1 MTEKLADLLNRLT
14 VLTNQGKIKWEETAK
29 RGFYQY
35 SFPSYTVQ
43 IGEDPDEDPNFRYV
57 LRVINNN
64 NVVMEQVT
72 PSDLQPHIFN
82 AFDVMRELHVNAKRE
97 ALGTEK
103 ALDDIL
109 LLLKEKEGK

>member
-1 MTEKLADLLNRLT
+1 MTEKMADLLHRLSN
-14 VLTNQGKIKWEETAK
+14 LTSQGKIKWEETARK
-29 RGFYQY
+29 GFYQY

-57 LRVINNN
+57 MRLINDN

-72 PSDLQPHIFN
+72 PSDLQPHLPV
-82 AFDVMRELHVNAKRE
+82 AFDVMRELHIMAKRE

-109 LLLKEKEGK
+109 LLLKETEKK